1 MKTKKAIKD
10 FYKNADLNDI
20 SPDVVKAF
28 EVVVRE
34 DETKDII
41 EKIEKLFEDD
51 KTYSGTIIKFKIK
64 NRL

>member
-1 MKTKKAIKD
+1 MKTKQAIKD

-51 KTYSGTIIKFKIK
+51 KTYSGTTIKFKIK